1 MITDQELD
9 MRLAEN
15 GAVQIARDH
24 ELFWTVHNDFAM
36 IPRAA
41 IELSDDCPNPEY
53 VLHLISKGFVR
64 PVAYV
69 TQEEYVMMKLAR

>member
-1 MITDQELD
+1 MITDEELNT
-9 MRLAEN
+9 MLAYN
-15 GAVQIARDH
+15 GAVQLPRDH
-24 ELFWTVHNDFAM
+24 ELFWAVHNDFAM

-41 IELSDDCPNPEY
+41 IEISKDCPNPDY
-53 VLHLISKGFVR
+53 VLHLINKGFVR